1 MLMMYSSSA
10 GATLSARA
18 AADLELIRP
27 YEPNVV
33 KAAWAIFGDSYRYR
47 AKYNE
52 YKAMRREHE
61 KDVKDVKQ
69 EQLPGQMKWE
79 NTP

>member
-1 MLMMYSSSA
+1 M
-10 GATLSARA
+10 SARA

-52 YKAMRREHE
+52 YKVMRREME
-61 KDVKDVKQ
+61 KAAKRPDDCT
-69 EQLPGQMKWE
+69 EQLPGQMVLYGKGKD
-79 NTP
+79 TL